1 MSSVQRKIKIY
12 LEDFGYMVMNLDR
25 KQLSFLITFF
35 SMSIVVLCLYNIHLG
50 GEEKEDEYVVEMVL
64 AEEDIEEL
72 LEKKEELEREIEE
85 IDPIKSHMA
94 YNETAK
100 PSYGNPE
107 PLKTLEELMEEKA
120 AAENDSPND
129 LLSDPEY
136 AERVK
141 QLKKKREEAKQKLGE
156 KEAQKKEFTN
166 NLAKR
171 RTSVSYSLVNRN
183 SYRLP
188 PPIYTCIEGGRVVV
202 NIEVNSSGNVIDA
215 DFNAKSSGTSNG
227 CLVDNAIAYALKA
240 KFSSDSKASQKGT
253 ITYLFQG
260 KAR

>member
-1 MSSVQRKIKIY
+1 MH
-12 LEDFGYMVMNLDR
+12 LNR

-35 SMSIVVLCLYNIHLG
+35 SMGIVVLILFNITLG
-50 GEEKEDEYVVEMVL
+50 EVGSQDDEYIVEMML

-72 LEKKEELEREIEE
+72 LKEKEMLEKMAEA
-85 IDPIKSHMA
+85 DPVKSHMA

-100 PSYGNPE
+100 PSYGEPE
-107 PLKTLEELMEEKA
+107 PLQTLEELMAEQA
-120 AAENDSPND
+120 ALEDGEPND
-129 LLSDPEY
+129 LMDDGEY

-141 QLKKKREEAKQKLGE
+141 ELKKKREEAKKKLGE

-166 NLAKR
+166 NLAARK
-171 RTSVSYSLVNRN
+171 TSVSYSLVDRN
-183 SYRLP
+183 NYKLP
-188 PPIYTCIEGGRVVV
+188 PPIYTCIDGGKVVI
-202 NIEVNSSGNVIDA
+202 NIKVDALGNVTEA
-215 DFNAKSSGTSNG
+215 DFNEKSSGTSNG

-240 KFSSDSKASQKGT
+240 KFSGDSGKPTQKGT